1 MSIGI
6 LGKKLGMS
14 QLFDDNGNAVPV
26 TLIEAGPCRVTQL
39 KTNKCLAIFAPLEGG
54 YETRL
59 LRRMRAKGFKTF
71 ITSARGLGDPEVFLL
86 KLHGVRPPHLGHQS
100 VGRNGALGE
109 VQQVIPQASELF
121 NENDKNKLLWLL
133 EGQVL
138 SQSELESLIEIC
150 TNDNKLTIVVEM
162 GGSRKLEWKPL
173 SNYILDEFES

>member
-1 MSIGI
+1 MP
-6 LGKKLGMS
+6 LLLTGKK
-14 QLFDDNGNAVPV
+14 FHND
-26 TLIEAGPCRVTQL
+26 L
-39 KTNKCLAIFAPLEGG
+39 KTNKCIAIFAPLEGG

-86 KLHGVRPPHLGHQS
+86 QLHGVRPPHLGHQS

-133 EGQVL
+133 VL
-138 SQSELESLIEIC
+138 KIDDQKNLLVVKGSVPG
-150 TNDNKLTIVVEM
+150 KPGTIVNIKPNNVVGKK
-162 GGSRKLEWKPL
+162 GGEK
-173 SNYILDEFES
+173 